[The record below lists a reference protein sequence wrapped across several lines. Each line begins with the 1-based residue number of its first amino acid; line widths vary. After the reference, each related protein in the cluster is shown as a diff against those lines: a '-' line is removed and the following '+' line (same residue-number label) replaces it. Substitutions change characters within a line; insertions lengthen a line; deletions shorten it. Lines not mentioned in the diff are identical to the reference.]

1 MGNKADLKKQSN
13 FKFNTKV
20 AMFIIISIVGII
32 FFAFASYSIFISTD
46 EQEST
51 NKLGTGCFSTTFTD
65 SNIISINN
73 AIPTSDTD
81 GLATTPYTFTLTN
94 TCTVKVSY
102 KVILSVLNSSF
113 GDEYVQTSIDG
124 TTAKNLATYGANT
137 SDIDSG
143 YTNSYVLS
151 TGTLAQN
158 ANVTFNLRLWL
169 KESTTY
175 DQVSASRWQGQ
186 VKVINTATN

>member
-1 MGNKADLKKQSN
+1 MEKNKDKKKQNN
-13 FKFNTKV
+13 FQFNTKV
-20 AMFIIISIVGII
+20 GMFFIISIVGII
-32 FFAFASYSIFISTD
+32 FLAFASYSIFITTD
-46 EQEST
+46 AQEST
-51 NKLGTGCFSTTFTD
+51 NKLGTGCFSTSFTD
-65 SNIISINN
+65 NNIISINN
-73 AIPTSDTD
+73 AFPMSDSD
-81 GLATTPYTFTLTN
+81 GLQGTPYTFTLTN

-124 TTAKNLATYGANT
+124 TSAKTLSTYGANT

-158 ANVTFNLRLWL
+158 VSLTFNLRLWL

-175 DQVSASRWQGQ
+175 DQVSGSRWQGQ
-186 VKVINTATN
+186 VKVINIATN

>member
-1 MGNKADLKKQSN
+1 MEKNKDKKKQNN
-13 FKFNTKV
+13 FQFNTKV
-20 AMFIIISIVGII
+20 GMFFIISIVGII
-32 FFAFASYSIFISTD
+32 FLAFASYSIFITTD
-46 EQEST
+46 AQEST
-51 NKLGTGCFSTTFTD
+51 NKLGTGCFSTSFTD
-65 SNIISINN
+65 NNVISINN
-73 AIPTSDTD
+73 ALPMSDSD
-81 GLATTPYTFTLTN
+81 GLQGTPYTFTLTN

-124 TTAKNLATYGANT
+124 TSAKTLSTYGANT

-158 ANVTFNLRLWL
+158 VSLTFNLRLWL

-175 DQVSASRWQGQ
+175 DQVSGSRWQGQ
-186 VKVINTATN
+186 VKVINIATN

>member
-1 MGNKADLKKQSN
+1 MEKNKDKKKQNN
-13 FKFNTKV
+13 FQFNTKV
-20 AMFIIISIVGII
+20 GMFFIISIVGII
-32 FFAFASYSIFISTD
+32 FLAFASYSIFITTD
-46 EQEST
+46 AQEST
-51 NKLGTGCFSTTFTD
+51 NKLGTGCFSTSFTD
-65 SNIISINN
+65 NNVISINN
-73 AIPTSDTD
+73 ALPMSDSD
-81 GLATTPYTFTLTN
+81 GLQGTPYTFTLTN

-124 TTAKNLATYGANT
+124 TSAKTLSTYGANT

-158 ANVTFNLRLWL
+158 VSLTFNLRLWL

-175 DQVSASRWQGQ
+175 DQVSGSRWQGQ
-186 VKVINTATN
+186 LKFINIATN